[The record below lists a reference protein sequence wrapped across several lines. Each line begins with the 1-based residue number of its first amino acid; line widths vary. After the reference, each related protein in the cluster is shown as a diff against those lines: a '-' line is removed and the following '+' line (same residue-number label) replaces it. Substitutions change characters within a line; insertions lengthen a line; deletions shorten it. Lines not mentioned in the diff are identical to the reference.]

1 MKFIKVKTRAF
12 LPPKD
17 SAIDELEKCLPK
29 LKEGDVLFI
38 ASKILAIEQGR
49 CIKIKD
55 MELLKRHAQKR
66 KLIKQEADFS
76 MPSYMIG
83 QSEIILTIKD
93 HTLIPSSGIDESNGN
108 GYFILWPKNT
118 SALCKKI
125 CLRLKKKFKIK
136 KLAVVATDSHTT
148 PLRWGTT
155 GVSIGSYGLNPLYDY
170 RGKKDIFG
178 RNLVYTQANISDSL
192 SAMVV
197 LLMGEGDE
205 QTPAVILRG
214 ANFIKFTNKSL
225 HKNFVID
232 PQKDLYYPILKKFVK
247 K

>member
-17 SAIDELEKCLPK
+17 SVLMELEKRLPR

-49 CIKIKD
+49 CV
-55 MELLKRHAQKR
+55 QKSESR
-66 KLIKQEADFS
+66 NQKSKLVQQEADYS
-76 MPSYMIG
+76 LPGYMIG

-93 HTLIPSSGIDESNGN
+93 HTLIPSAGIDESNGD
-108 GYFILWPKNT
+108 GYLILWPKNT

-125 CLRLKKKFKIK
+125 CLRLQKKFKIK

-155 GVSIGSYGLNPLYDY
+155 GVSIGFYGLKPLYDY
-170 RGKKDIFG
+170 RGKKDIFN
-178 RNLVYTQANISDSL
+178 RPLVYTQANLVDAL
-192 SAMVV
+192 SAMTVM
-197 LLMGEGDE
+197 LMGEGNE
-205 QTPAVILRG
+205 KTPAVILRD
-214 ANFIKFTNKSL
+214 AAFIQFTNKNL

-232 PQKDLYYPILKKFVK
+232 PKMDLYAPLLKPFWK
-247 K
+247 KK